1 MRSLNE
7 PRPSAAS
14 SPTWTVTARFDTL
27 GSRHLDGW
35 CSDSY
40 APNSAALSSV
50 RSISMNKLWLL
61 VALALALGLGLA
73 TPAATQ
79 TYGPE
84 LQGFDTPSSSTSSAF
99 CGSNR
104 P

>member
-1 MRSLNE
+1 
-7 PRPSAAS
+7 
-14 SPTWTVTARFDTL
+14 
-27 GSRHLDGW
+27 
-35 CSDSY
+35 
-40 APNSAALSSV
+40 
-50 RSISMNKLWLL
+50 MNKLWLL